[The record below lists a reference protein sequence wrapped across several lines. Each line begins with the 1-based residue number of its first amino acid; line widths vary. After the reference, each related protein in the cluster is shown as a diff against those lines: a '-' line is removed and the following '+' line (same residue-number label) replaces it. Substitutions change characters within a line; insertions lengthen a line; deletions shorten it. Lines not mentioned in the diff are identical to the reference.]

1 MTNLRISI
9 WRRANAKRVLAVS
22 LALSNGAIY
31 LPDQVV
37 VVDLAAAL
45 HQLKN
50 VFGLCLFLLLGFA
63 TYAAE
68 QGKVRM
74 VVFTP
79 ADLSVP
85 ADARKKLT
93 EVAAATE
100 KFYFQ
105 WMNRW
110 EYPPAATNLFNR
122 ESDGL
127 VELLTIKGDQP
138 AASDKYSKPNF
149 SNYVMNEAT
158 KKYNL
163 PGRQVW
169 WIFVYLGDRP
179 ARFNDFAGAG
189 NPIGGGWAMVNYDTL
204 PGGYLPDKSLV
215 EGYNGEV
222 FLKGMIHELGHAF
235 GLPHQGPDPE
245 LGLGNTLMGPT
256 TKQYVESK
264 KALPDRVYLCEPSA
278 AMLWKHP
285 VFAATNSDQWHKA
298 SLKLLDFK
306 TACNSANDSVTLSG
320 KLVSDQHAHSVVVID
335 EPKKVRSDYWHQSHA
350 TRIAPDGTFQVNIKH
365 PASAGLLRI
374 LFCFDNGAVTG
385 DGANV
390 RFVNRGDI
398 KKTYHFENGTF
409 ELAD

>member
-1 MTNLRISI
+1 MAASVGV
-9 WRRANAKRVLAVS
+9 VL
-22 LALSNGAIY
+22 
-31 LPDQVV
+31 
-37 VVDLAAAL
+37 DLAAAL
-45 HQLKN
+45 RKLGN
-50 VFGLCLFLLLGFA
+50 VFGLCLFLLPGFTSHA
-63 TYAAE
+63 IA
-68 QGKVRM
+68 QGKARM
-74 VVFTP
+74 VFFTP
-79 ADLSVP
+79 MDVSVP

-93 EVAAATE
+93 EVAEATE

-110 EYPPAATNLFNR
+110 GYPPVATNLFSR
-122 ESDGL
+122 ESDGQ
-127 VELLTIKGDQP
+127 VELLAVKGDQP
-138 AASDKYSKPNF
+138 AASGKYSKPNF
-149 SNYVMNEAT
+149 SDYVIKEAT
-158 KKYNL
+158 KKYHV
-163 PGRQVW
+163 PGKYHVW

-204 PGGYLPDKSLV
+204 PGDYQSDKSLV

-245 LGLGNTLMGPT
+245 LGFGNTLLGPT
-256 TKQYVESK
+256 TKLYVASK
-264 KALPDRVYLCEPSA
+264 KPLPNQVYLCEASA

-285 VFAATNSDQWHKA
+285 LFAETNSDQWHKA

-306 TACNSANDSVTLSG
+306 TAYNSTNDSVTLSG
-320 KLVSDQHAHSVVVID
+320 RLVSDQHAHSVVVID
-335 EPKKVRSDYWHQSHA
+335 EPKQVRSDYWHQSHA
-350 TRIAPDGTFQVNIKH
+350 ARIAPDGTFQVSIKH
-365 PASAGLLRI
+365 PASDGRLRI

-390 RFVNRGDI
+390 RFVDRGDI

-409 ELAD
+409 QFAE